1 VVEMTEVGRAEY
13 KRGMQII
20 VAMAQF
26 VPYYFFHSH
35 FEFEISWELHL
46 ISAFTS
52 IWMTLVLVGLI
63 EIHFQVKEGR
73 RELFQIKERLD
84 AAN

>member
-1 VVEMTEVGRAEY
+1 MVEMTEVGRAEI
-13 KRGMQII
+13 KGGMQII

-26 VPYYFFHSH
+26 IPYYFFHSH
-35 FEFEISWELHL
+35 FEFEINWELSL

-63 EIHFQVKEGR
+63 EIHFQVKEAR
-73 RELFQIKERLD
+73 RELFQLNIN
-84 AAN
+84 ANR